1 MSKIIKDTIKDTLL
15 KIQLWKRKNYNKSK
29 YNIYLRY
36 RISQNKAKVE
46 SLNLWEWIKP
56 KNKIENN
63 HNKNVKIA
71 CDEII
76 RRSIDDIENNRI
88 KIQLAKNNESHF
100 KFNFFKF
107 SNIKNTEAIYNF
119 IKSYDNS
126 IETKNINQIDEN
138 YLSNIKSSIEK
149 NIEEGIIKGST
160 ASKYWNNFK
169 TVLINLNKNKLC
181 DYPKQGGIRYK
192 KENKEKLIFSSS
204 EIENL
209 IKTDINK
216 WKDLKNAFLFSCKT
230 GLKLNIIQKL
240 KWKHIHNIDKKNKIY
255 YYSINNKETKYINSF
270 TKKTRLL
277 LGQRKEKEKEIFN
290 LPKKHSNKSKIFLE
304 WVKKAKINYNKKFN
318 DAINT
323 YAYNLYNRTKNIYR
337 VTAALGYT
345 SINKTKEKYDYMNEL
360 DYLKKEKI
368 IDFQTKENNPTS
380 IKPELFK
387 KGNLLS
393 YRKKDTI

>member
-1 MSKIIKDTIKDTLL
+1 L
-15 KIQLWKRKNYNKSK
+15 KIQLWRRKNYNKSK

-56 KNKIENN
+56 KNKIETE

-76 RRSIDDIENNRI
+76 RRSRDDIENNRI
-88 KIQLAKNNESHF
+88 KIPLEENNKSDF

-119 IKSYDNS
+119 IKSYDNT
-126 IETKNINQIDEN
+126 IETKNINQVDEN
-138 YLSNIKSSIEK
+138 YLNNIKLSIEK
-149 NIEEGIIKGST
+149 NIDERIIKGST

-181 DYPKQGGIRYK
+181 DYPKQGGIKYK

-204 EIENL
+204 EIEDL

-216 WKDLKNAFLFSCKT
+216 WKDLKNAFLFSCNT

-240 KWKHIHNIDKKNKIY
+240 KWKHIYNIDKENKIY
-255 YYSINNKETKYINSF
+255 YYSVNNKGTKYINSF

-277 LGQRKEKEKEIFN
+277 LGQRKEKEKKIFN
-290 LPKKHSNKSKIFLE
+290 LPKKHSNRSKIFLE
-304 WVKKAKINYNKKFN
+304 WIKKAKVNYNKKFN

-337 VTAALGYT
+337 VTAALGHF
-345 SINKTKEKYDYMNEL
+345 SINKTKEKYNYMNEL

-368 IDFQTKENNPTS
+368 IDIQTKGDNPSS
-380 IKPELFK
+380 IKIKLFK

-393 YRKKDTI
+393 YRKKDT

>member
-88 KIQLAKNNESHF
+88 KIHLAKNNESHF

-255 YYSINNKETKYINSF
+255 YYSINNKDTKYINSF

-368 IDFQTKENNPTS
+368 IDFQTKENKPTS

-393 YRKKDTI
+393 YRKKDTS

>member
-1 MSKIIKDTIKDTLL
+1 M
-15 KIQLWKRKNYNKSK
+15 KIQLWRRKNYNKSK

-56 KNKIENN
+56 KNKIETE

-76 RRSIDDIENNRI
+76 RRSRDDIENNRI
-88 KIQLAKNNESHF
+88 KIPLEENNKSDF

-119 IKSYDNS
+119 IKSYDNT
-126 IETKNINQIDEN
+126 IETKNINQVDEN
-138 YLSNIKSSIEK
+138 YLNNIKLSIEK
-149 NIEEGIIKGST
+149 NIDEGIIKGST

-181 DYPKQGGIRYK
+181 DYPKQGGIKYK

-255 YYSINNKETKYINSF
+255 YYSINNKDTKYINSF

-290 LPKKHSNKSKIFLE
+290 LPKKHSNKSKI
-304 WVKKAKINYNKKFN
+304 
-318 DAINT
+318 
-323 YAYNLYNRTKNIYR
+323 
-337 VTAALGYT
+337 
-345 SINKTKEKYDYMNEL
+345 S
-360 DYLKKEKI
+360 
-368 IDFQTKENNPTS
+368 
-380 IKPELFK
+380 
-387 KGNLLS
+387 NLLS
-393 YRKKDTI
+393 RFKSEV